1 MVNNSPRYGPKGY
14 GNNKMP
20 RWMKLLLE
28 AAKKSVVR
36 TPESHRLRTPTTR
49 AKRVRRVKARPRSLS
64 K

>member
-1 MVNNSPRYGPKGY
+1 MYGPKGY

-28 AAKKSVVR
+28 ATQKSVMR
-36 TPESHRLRTPTTR
+36 TPESHRLRSLNTK
-49 AKRVRRVKARPRSLS
+49 AKRVTRVKARPRSLS